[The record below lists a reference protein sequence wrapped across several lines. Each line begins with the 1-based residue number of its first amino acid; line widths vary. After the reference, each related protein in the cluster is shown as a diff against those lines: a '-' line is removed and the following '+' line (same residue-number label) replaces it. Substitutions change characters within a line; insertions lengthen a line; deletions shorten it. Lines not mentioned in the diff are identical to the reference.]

1 MAHALIITAK
11 PGGGLS
17 FDDNDVVQVLDG
29 HQHPGASVAPASSG
43 FLFCYV
49 SDREH
54 DDPEVVAL
62 MTPRLNDDADLLSK
76 RRYQV
81 LLEGTAFEA
90 WVPEAQ
96 AHAVG
101 MEKTWAEVQA
111 LIVDKED

>member
-29 HQHPGASVAPASSG
+29 HQHPGASVTPASSG

-54 DDPEVVAL
+54 DDPELVAL
-62 MTPRLNDDADLLSK
+62 MDAYVGEDEELLSK
-76 RRYQV
+76 RRFQV
-81 LLEGTAFEA
+81 LLEGAAFDA
-90 WVPEAQ
+90 WVPEGQAQ
-96 AHAVG
+96 AAA
-101 MEKTWAEVQA
+101 MLKTWAEVQA
-111 LIVDKED
+111 LIVDKKD